1 VPATP
6 PPAWTAGRGPG
17 QTWLNWRGDGER
29 EQWLVCFRYIGLQS
43 RRTRTK
49 GNALAV
55 PRAQYRADRRCT
67 RARWDAWLAQMP
79 VEPRAALIHR
89 LKGRNDDHVR
99 AALAELVTFVLLG
112 AA

>member
-1 VPATP
+1 
-6 PPAWTAGRGPG
+6 
-17 QTWLNWRGDGER
+17 
-29 EQWLVCFRYIGLQS
+29 
-43 RRTRTK
+43 
-49 GNALAV
+49 
-55 PRAQYRADRRCT
+55 
-67 RARWDAWLAQMP
+67 MP